1 MEITEEKMSEE
12 TIVNNEEVTAEAEKE
27 TKCKKAEKKEK
38 KQTAKEL
45 EELKKANEE
54 LKKQVEELNGK
65 LDLDHE
71 SMLRIAA
78 EYENYRKRTAK
89 EKEGIYGDAYVDAV
103 TQLLPIL
110 DNLERAVGFAESGNL
125 AEGVNMTLNM
135 FKETFAKMG
144 VEEIATDGVAF
155 DPNLHNAVMHVEDDS
170 LGENMIAE
178 TFSKG
183 YKKGDK
189 VIRYAMVKVAN

>member
-65 LDLDHE
+65 LEADHE

-78 EYENYRKRTAK
+78 EYENYRKRTVK

-144 VEEIATDGVAF
+144 VEEIATEGVAF

>member
-38 KQTAKEL
+38 KQTAKEF

-65 LDLDHE
+65 LEADHE

-144 VEEIATDGVAF
+144 VEEIATEGVAF

>member
-1 MEITEEKMSEE
+1 MAEEKIVTSEEKASEE
-12 TIVNNEEVTAEAEKE
+12 TEVKADNAEKTE
-27 TKCKKAEKKEK
+27 KTEKKEK
-38 KQTAKEL
+38 KSSKKEL
-45 EELKKANEE
+45 DALKAEVEELKKTLEEKNE
-54 LKKQVEELNGK
+54 
-65 LDLDHE
+65 
-71 SMLRIAA
+71 MFLRIAA

-89 EKEGIYGDAYVDAV
+89 EKEGIYGDAYIDAV

-135 FKETFAKMG
+135 FKDTFAKMG
-144 VEEIATDGVAF
+144 VEEIITENAEF
-155 DPNLHNAVMHVEDDS
+155 DPNLHNAVMHVEDDAF
-170 LGENMIAE
+170 GENMIVE

-183 YKKGDK
+183 YKRGDK

>member
-65 LDLDHE
+65 LEADHE

-144 VEEIATDGVAF
+144 VEEIATEGVAF